1 MWTTGVLLVLMS
13 IPISICLLLLY
24 CRNGMIYDDLYT
36 IQWIGLYTIQWI
48 GLTHPHIPR
57 CFSGSSAISKTDFD
71 SSGNATSPRWGGG
84 TWGRKL
90 VFFFEFRRP
99 KDSIHWNTTN
109 HGWSLIHIYII
120 YIYYIYNILYNIYY
134 IIYIV
139 FKTIT
144 VSGYSML
151 KEKPI
156 PHFFVDVKSLSS
168 EDSMVQLCHPLP
180 IFEVMAWV
188 RMQVLGCL
196 LAVDFA
202 KKGYRWNMMKCSWLS
217 GESALQN
224 LEFWCP
230 QGFPQGF
237 PQGNSRGT
245 LANVCSTFVV
255 WFPQGFPESSKSI
268 SMSMSLKSI
277 YWTGFESLQLIDP
290 LAY

>member
-1 MWTTGVLLVLMS
+1 
-13 IPISICLLLLY
+13 
-24 CRNGMIYDDLYT
+24 
-36 IQWIGLYTIQWI
+36 
-48 GLTHPHIPR
+48 
-57 CFSGSSAISKTDFD
+57 
-71 SSGNATSPRWGGG
+71 
-84 TWGRKL
+84 
-90 VFFFEFRRP
+90 
-99 KDSIHWNTTN
+99 
-109 HGWSLIHIYII
+109 
-120 YIYYIYNILYNIYY
+120 
-134 IIYIV
+134 
-139 FKTIT
+139 
-144 VSGYSML
+144 ML

-230 QGFPQGF
+230 QGFPQRF

-255 WFPQGFPESSKSI
+255 WFPKGFPSRASRYRCQWVSSQSTGQVSRVSNWSI
-268 SMSMSLKSI
+268 LWHIK
-277 YWTGFESLQLIDP
+277 YD
-290 LAY
+290 